1 MLEDNQQVEH
11 ENILRAVASGL
22 ARMPAFVACIA
33 GMALA
38 MPGGSSCRSIDCSI
52 GGCKGASPL
61 HC

>member
-1 MLEDNQQVEH
+1 MPEDNQQVEH

-22 ARMPAFVACIA
+22 ARMPAFVAWIA
-33 GMALA
+33 GLALA
-38 MPGGSSCRSIDCSI
+38 LPGVATCRSIDCSI